1 MLTLFELCGAV
12 IPFFETALFLALHPC
27 LGILN
32 RQASRSILLCQLAY
46 MPPVYSA
53 KICFELF
60 SVVEF
65 CFAFSKHCLQNGMLA
80 TKLSSSIRNL
90 EEYIQ

>member
-1 MLTLFELCGAV
+1 
-12 IPFFETALFLALHPC
+12 
-27 LGILN
+27 
-32 RQASRSILLCQLAY
+32 